1 MQRYTRYSEA
11 ALKDCAGDL
20 LNLLKTAQ
28 PVGWACAA
36 CMFINDTGGAQCEV
50 CGGARL
56 QAVQKKYSSA
66 EFSEVAKKWRSTA
79 VERFEGKS

>member
-1 MQRYTRYSEA
+1 MASAE
-11 ALKDCAGDL
+11 
-20 LNLLKTAQ
+20 

-36 CMFINDTGGAQCEV
+36 CTFINDAGGAQCEV

-66 EFSEVAKKWRSTA
+66 EFSEVAKIPI
-79 VERFEGKS
+79 EGRGVVVLNR